1 MVIKE
6 TKLERIPSQDSVLT
20 ISKSGVFFSAVCVRK
35 YGLLGKEGISFLHD
49 DEDPYLLGFRFH
61 ASQKG
66 FNMLAIQSQS
76 RGLGAG
82 GGFFIKATELI
93 SKNPILKRVQS
104 LKNKSDRTFEIFL
117 NKTEDYYYIYLKPVF
132 ELSATWVNRN
142 KINDDARGIYRYID
156 KNDQILYI
164 GKGLIKQ
171 RASDAER
178 ANWGIDKIEYSVI
191 EDENKALEWESYYI
205 DLYVTTNGL
214 RPPFNR
220 IKGHSIKE

>member
-66 FNMLAIQSQS
+66 FNVLAIQSQS
-76 RGLGAG
+76 RGPGAG

-132 ELSATWVNRN
+132 ELSATWGNRN
-142 KINDDARGIYRYID
+142 KINDDARGIYRYLD
-156 KNDQILYI
+156 KNEQILYI
-164 GKGLIKQ
+164 GKGSIKQ

-191 EDENKALEWESYYI
+191 EDEKKALEWESYYI

-220 IKGHSIKE
+220 IKGHSINE

>member
-1 MVIKE
+1 MTPPNSVERTARQRISRLLARSVIGTCIIGLIAMWIYAFGFASKE
-6 TKLERIPSQDSVLT
+6 SV
-20 ISKSGVFFSAVCVRK
+20 
-35 YGLLGKEGISFLHD
+35 
-49 DEDPYLLGFRFH
+49 
-61 ASQKG
+61 
-66 FNMLAIQSQS
+66 
-76 RGLGAG
+76 
-82 GGFFIKATELI
+82 
-93 SKNPILKRVQS
+93 
-104 LKNKSDRTFEIFL
+104 
-117 NKTEDYYYIYLKPVF
+117 
-132 ELSATWVNRN
+132 N
-142 KINDDARGIYRYID
+142 KINDEARGIYRYID
-156 KNDQILYI
+156 KSDQILYI

>member
-1 MVIKE
+1 MVIKD
-6 TKLERIPSQDSVLT
+6 TRLERIPSQDSVLT
-20 ISKSGVFFSAVCVRK
+20 ISKSGINFSAVCVRN
-35 YGLLGKEGISFLHD
+35 YGLESKGGISFLHD
-49 DEDPYLLGFRFH
+49 DEDPYFLGFRFH
-61 ASQKG
+61 ASQRG
-66 FNMLAIQSQS
+66 FNVLAIQSQS
-76 RGLGAG
+76 RGPGAG
-82 GGFFIKATELI
+82 SGFFIKAAELI
-93 SKNPILKRVQS
+93 NKNSILKRVQS

-117 NKTEDYYYIYLKPVF
+117 NKAEDYYYIFLKPVF
-132 ELSATWVNRN
+132 ELSATWINRN

-171 RASDAER
+171 RASDSER

-205 DLYVTTNGL
+205 DLYVATNGL

-220 IKGHSIKE
+220 IKGHSNKE